1 MDDQGQAAARPEPAT
16 APREPAARP
25 ERTAGAVE
33 LPQPGDISQREKD
46 DAMASYLMMFA
57 SWAVGLPLPLVNL
70 VASVVYYAV
79 NRKASKF
86 VAFHSLQ
93 SLLSQV
99 PVSLLNA
106 GVVGWGIGL
115 LVKGGAADGAAGG
128 LWPFLGYV
136 FFTAAAN
143 VLYLVFSIVALV
155 HANKGRFYYL
165 PFFGRLA
172 FDRHYGAAS
181 AERSR
186 PAWVNRPPEG
196 V

>member
-1 MDDQGQAAARPEPAT
+1 MADQEQAGIP
-16 APREPAARP
+16 
-25 ERTAGAVE
+25 

-70 VASVVYYAV
+70 IASVVYYAV

-106 GVVGWGIGL
+106 GIVGWGIGL
-115 LVKGGAADGAAGG
+115 LVASSRGSAID

-136 FFTAAAN
+136 FFSAAVN
-143 VLYLVFSIVALV
+143 ILYIVFSIIALV
-155 HANKGRFYYL
+155 QANKGRFYYM
-165 PFFGRLA
+165 PFFGRIA
-172 FDRHYGAAS
+172 FDRHYGAA
-181 AERSR
+181 AVERER
-186 PAWVNRPPEG
+186 PTWVNRPPEG
-196 V
+196 I

>member
-1 MDDQGQAAARPEPAT
+1 MVDQEQAAPGIA
-16 APREPAARP
+16 
-25 ERTAGAVE
+25 

-57 SWAVGLPLPLVNL
+57 SWAVGLPLPLINL
-70 VASVVYYAV
+70 VASVIYYAV
-79 NRKASKF
+79 NRKGSKF

-115 LVKGGAADGAAGG
+115 LVKGEAAGS

-136 FFTAAAN
+136 FFTAAVN
-143 VLYLVFSIVALV
+143 ILYIVLSIVALLA
-155 HANKGRFYYL
+155 ANKGRFYYL
-165 PFFGRLA
+165 PFFGRIA
-172 FDRHYGAAS
+172 FDRHYGPAS
-181 AERSR
+181 AERER
-186 PAWVNRPPEG
+186 PSWVNRPPEG
-196 V
+196 I

>member
-1 MDDQGQAAARPEPAT
+1 MTDREQAAS
-16 APREPAARP
+16 
-25 ERTAGAVE
+25 AVA
-33 LPQPGDISQREKD
+33 LPQPADISQREKD

-70 VASVVYYAV
+70 VASVVYYVV
-79 NRKASKF
+79 NRKGSKF
-86 VAFHSLQ
+86 VAFHALQ

-115 LVKGGAADGAAGG
+115 LVRGDAAGS

-136 FFTAAAN
+136 FFTVAAN
-143 VLYLVFSIVALV
+143 ILYIVFSIVALLQAV
-155 HANKGRFYYL
+155 KGRLYYL
-165 PFFGRLA
+165 PFFGRMS
-172 FDRHYGAAS
+172 FDRHYGPAS
-181 AERSR
+181 AERER

-196 V
+196 I

>member
-1 MDDQGQAAARPEPAT
+1 MVDQEQAAPGIA
-16 APREPAARP
+16 
-25 ERTAGAVE
+25 

-79 NRKASKF
+79 NRKSSKF
-86 VAFHSLQ
+86 VAFHALQ
-93 SLLSQV
+93 SFLSQV

-115 LVKGGAADGAAGG
+115 LVKGEAAGS

-136 FFTAAAN
+136 FFTAAVN
-143 VLYLVFSIVALV
+143 ILYIVFSIVALIA
-155 HANKGRFYYL
+155 ANKGRFYYL
-165 PFFGRLA
+165 PFFGRIA
-172 FDRHYGAAS
+172 FDRHYGPAS
-181 AERSR
+181 AERER
-186 PAWVNRPPEG
+186 PSWVNRPPEG
-196 V
+196 I

>member
-1 MDDQGQAAARPEPAT
+1 MADQEQAGIP
-16 APREPAARP
+16 
-25 ERTAGAVE
+25 

-70 VASVVYYAV
+70 IASVVYYAV

-115 LVKGGAADGAAGG
+115 LVKGDAGDG
-128 LWPFLGYV
+128 LRPFLGYV
-136 FFTAAAN
+136 FFVVAVN
-143 VLYLVFSIVALV
+143 ILYLVFSIIALV
-155 HANKGRFYYL
+155 QANKGRLYYM
-165 PFFGRLA
+165 PFFGHIA
-172 FDRHYGAAS
+172 FDRHYGAAA
-181 AERSR
+181 AERER
-186 PAWVNRPPEG
+186 PSWVNRPPEG
-196 V
+196 I

>member
-1 MDDQGQAAARPEPAT
+1 MVDQEQAAA
-16 APREPAARP
+16 
-25 ERTAGAVE
+25 GVV

-79 NRKASKF
+79 NRKSSKF
-86 VAFHSLQ
+86 VAFHALQ
-93 SLLSQV
+93 SFLSQV

-115 LVKGGAADGAAGG
+115 LVKAETAGS

-136 FFTAAAN
+136 FFVVAVN
-143 VLYLVFSIVALV
+143 ILYLVFSIVALV
-155 HANKGRFYYL
+155 QANKGRFYYL
-165 PFFGRLA
+165 PFFGRIA
-172 FDRHYGAAS
+172 FDRHYGTAS
-181 AERSR
+181 AERAR

-196 V
+196 T

>member
-1 MDDQGQAAARPEPAT
+1 MADQEQAATRPAQAATRPAQ
-16 APREPAARP
+16 AA
-25 ERTAGAVE
+25 TGIV

-70 VASVVYYAV
+70 IASVVYYAV
-79 NRKASKF
+79 NRKGSKF

-115 LVKGGAADGAAGG
+115 LVRGDAAGG

-136 FFTAAAN
+136 FFTVAVN
-143 VLYLVFSIVALV
+143 ILYLVFSIVALV
-155 HANKGRFYYL
+155 QANKGRFYYL

-172 FDRHYGAAS
+172 FDQHYGKVS
-181 AERSR
+181 AERER
-186 PAWVNRPPEG
+186 PAWTNRPPEG
-196 V
+196 M

>member
-1 MDDQGQAAARPEPAT
+1 MADQEQAGIP
-16 APREPAARP
+16 
-25 ERTAGAVE
+25 

-70 VASVVYYAV
+70 IAAVVYYAV

-106 GVVGWGIGL
+106 GAVGWGIGL
-115 LVKGGAADGAAGG
+115 LVKGGAGEGG

-136 FFTAAAN
+136 FFAAAVN
-143 VLYLVFSIVALV
+143 ILYLVFSIVALV
-155 HANKGRFYYL
+155 HANKGRLYYL
-165 PFFGRLA
+165 PFFGRLS
-172 FDRHYGAAS
+172 FDRHYGAPAV
-181 AERSR
+181 ERER
-186 PAWVNRPPEG
+186 PSWVNRPPEG
-196 V
+196 I

>member
-1 MDDQGQAAARPEPAT
+1 MADQEQAGIP
-16 APREPAARP
+16 
-25 ERTAGAVE
+25 

-70 VASVVYYAV
+70 IASVVYYAV

-106 GVVGWGIGL
+106 GIVGWGIGL
-115 LVKGGAADGAAGG
+115 LVKGDAATG

-136 FFTAAAN
+136 FFSVAIN
-143 VLYLVFSIVALV
+143 ILYLVFSIISLV
-155 HANKGRFYYL
+155 QANKGRFYYM
-165 PFFGRLA
+165 PFFGRLS
-172 FDRHYGAAS
+172 FDRHYGAA
-181 AERSR
+181 AIERER
-186 PAWVNRPPEG
+186 PSWVNRPPEG

>member
-1 MDDQGQAAARPEPAT
+1 MIDQVQTTGIPI
-16 APREPAARP
+16 
-25 ERTAGAVE
+25 
-33 LPQPGDISQREKD
+33 PQPGDVSQREKD

-106 GVVGWGIGL
+106 GAVGWGIGL
-115 LVKGGAADGAAGG
+115 LVKGDAEAG

-136 FFTAAAN
+136 FFSAAIN
-143 VLYLVFSIVALV
+143 IVYLVFSIIALV
-155 HANKGRFYYL
+155 QANKGRLYYM
-165 PFFGRLA
+165 PFFGRISFA
-172 FDRHYGAAS
+172 RHYGLGA
-181 AERSR
+181 AEREQPS
-186 PAWVNRPPEG
+186 WVNRPPEG
-196 V
+196 L

>member
-1 MDDQGQAAARPEPAT
+1 MADQEQAGIP
-16 APREPAARP
+16 
-25 ERTAGAVE
+25 

-70 VASVVYYAV
+70 IASVVYYAV

-115 LVKGGAADGAAGG
+115 LVKGDAGDG

-136 FFTAAAN
+136 FFVVAVN
-143 VLYLVFSIVALV
+143 ILYLVFSIIALV
-155 HANKGRFYYL
+155 QANKGRFYYM
-165 PFFGRLA
+165 PFFGRIS
-172 FDRHYGAAS
+172 FDRHYGAA
-181 AERSR
+181 AVERER
-186 PAWVNRPPEG
+186 PTWVNRPPEG
-196 V
+196 T

>member
-1 MDDQGQAAARPEPAT
+1 MAEQEQSASGL
-16 APREPAARP
+16 
-25 ERTAGAVE
+25 V
-33 LPQPGDISQREKD
+33 LPQPADISQREKD

-57 SWAVGLPLPLVNL
+57 SWAVGRPLPLGNL
-70 VASVVYYAV
+70 VASFVYYAV
-79 NRKASKF
+79 NRKGSKF

-99 PVSLLNA
+99 PVSLLTA

-115 LVKGGAADGAAGG
+115 LVKGGAAGG

-136 FFTAAAN
+136 FFTAAVN
-143 VLYLVFSIVALV
+143 ILYLVFSIVALV

-165 PFFGRLA
+165 PFLGRLA
-172 FDRHYGAAS
+172 FDRHYGAAP

-196 V
+196 I

>member
-1 MDDQGQAAARPEPAT
+1 MVDREQAAS
-16 APREPAARP
+16 
-25 ERTAGAVE
+25 VIV
-33 LPQPGDISQREKD
+33 LPQPGDIAQREKD

-57 SWAVGLPLPLVNL
+57 AWAVGLPLPLVNL

-79 NRKASKF
+79 NRKSSKF
-86 VAFHSLQ
+86 VAFHALQ

-115 LVKGGAADGAAGG
+115 LVKGDTTQG

-136 FFTAAAN
+136 FFAAAVN
-143 VLYLVFSIVALV
+143 ILYLVFSIVALLQ
-155 HANKGRFYYL
+155 ANKGRFYYL

-172 FDRHYGAAS
+172 FDRHYGRAS
-181 AERSR
+181 AQRER

-196 V
+196 I

>member
-1 MDDQGQAAARPEPAT
+1 MADQEQAGIP
-16 APREPAARP
+16 
-25 ERTAGAVE
+25 

-70 VASVVYYAV
+70 IASVVYYAV

-106 GVVGWGIGL
+106 GIVGWGIGL
-115 LVKGGAADGAAGG
+115 LVKGDAGGG

-136 FFTAAAN
+136 FFSAAIN
-143 VLYLVFSIVALV
+143 ILYLVFSIIALV
-155 HANKGRFYYL
+155 QANKGRFYYL
-165 PFFGRLA
+165 PFFGRIA
-172 FDRHYGAAS
+172 FDRHYGAA
-181 AERSR
+181 AVERER

-196 V
+196 I

>member
-1 MDDQGQAAARPEPAT
+1 MADQEQAAPGSA
-16 APREPAARP
+16 
-25 ERTAGAVE
+25 

-79 NRKASKF
+79 NRKGSKF

-106 GVVGWGIGL
+106 GVLGWGIGL
-115 LVKGGAADGAAGG
+115 LVKGGAAGS
-128 LWPFLGYV
+128 LWPFLGYA
-136 FFTAAAN
+136 FFTAAVN
-143 VLYLVFSIVALV
+143 ILYLVFSIVALLA
-155 HANKGRFYYL
+155 ANKGRFYYL
-165 PFFGRLA
+165 PFFGRIA
-172 FDRHYGAAS
+172 FDRHYGPAS
-181 AERSR
+181 AERQR

-196 V
+196 T

>member
-1 MDDQGQAAARPEPAT
+1 MADQEQAAS
-16 APREPAARP
+16 
-25 ERTAGAVE
+25 AVA
-33 LPQPGDISQREKD
+33 LPQPADISQREKD

-70 VASVVYYAV
+70 VASVVYYVV
-79 NRKASKF
+79 NRKGSKF

-93 SLLSQV
+93 SFLSQV

-115 LVKGGAADGAAGG
+115 LVKGDTAGN

-136 FFTAAAN
+136 FFAAAIN
-143 VLYLVFSIVALV
+143 ILYLVFSIVALV
-155 HANKGRFYYL
+155 QANKGRFYYL
-165 PFFGRLA
+165 PFFGRIA
-172 FDRHYGAAS
+172 FDRHYGRAS
-181 AERSR
+181 AERAR

-196 V
+196 I

>member
-1 MDDQGQAAARPEPAT
+1 MADQEQAAPGIA
-16 APREPAARP
+16 
-25 ERTAGAVE
+25 

-79 NRKASKF
+79 NRKGSKF

-106 GVVGWGIGL
+106 GVIGWGIGL
-115 LVKGGAADGAAGG
+115 LVKGAAAGS

-136 FFTAAAN
+136 FFTAAVN
-143 VLYLVFSIVALV
+143 ILYIVFSIVALLA
-155 HANKGRFYYL
+155 ANKGRFYYL

-172 FDRHYGAAS
+172 FDRHYGPAS
-181 AERSR
+181 AEPQR
-186 PAWVNRPPEG
+186 PTWVNRPPEG
-196 V
+196 T

>member
-1 MDDQGQAAARPEPAT
+1 MADQEQAGIP
-16 APREPAARP
+16 
-25 ERTAGAVE
+25 

-70 VASVVYYAV
+70 IASVVYYAV

-106 GVVGWGIGL
+106 GIVGWGIGL
-115 LVKGGAADGAAGG
+115 LVKGDAGDG

-136 FFTAAAN
+136 FFAVAVN
-143 VLYLVFSIVALV
+143 ILYLVFSIVALV
-155 HANKGRFYYL
+155 QANKGRFSYI
-165 PFFGRLA
+165 PFFGRIA
-172 FDRHYGAAS
+172 FDRHYGAPAV
-181 AERSR
+181 ERER
-186 PAWVNRPPEG
+186 PTWVNRPPEG
-196 V
+196 I

>member
-1 MDDQGQAAARPEPAT
+1 MADQEQAEARPAQAETRPEQAEARPAQAAHTIA
-16 APREPAARP
+16 
-25 ERTAGAVE
+25 

-70 VASVVYYAV
+70 VASFVYYAV
-79 NRKASKF
+79 NRKSSKF
-86 VAFHSLQ
+86 VAFHALQ
-93 SLLSQV
+93 SLASQV

-115 LVKGGAADGAAGG
+115 LVKGGAAGG

-143 VLYLVFSIVALV
+143 ILYLAFSIVALV

-172 FDRHYGAAS
+172 FDRHYGPAA
-181 AERSR
+181 AERAR
-186 PAWVNRPPEG
+186 PTWVNRPPEG
-196 V
+196 M

>member
-1 MDDQGQAAARPEPAT
+1 MADQEQAAVRPAQ
-16 APREPAARP
+16 AAS
-25 ERTAGAVE
+25 AVA
-33 LPQPGDISQREKD
+33 LPQPADISQREKD

-70 VASVVYYAV
+70 AASGVYYAV
-79 NRKASKF
+79 NRKGSKF

-115 LVKGGAADGAAGG
+115 LVKGEAAGS

-136 FFTAAAN
+136 FFSAAAN
-143 VLYLVFSIVALV
+143 ILYLVFSIVALV
-155 HANKGRFYYL
+155 QANKGRFYYL
-165 PFFGRLA
+165 PFFGRIA
-172 FDRHYGAAS
+172 FDRHYGAAA
-181 AERSR
+181 AERER